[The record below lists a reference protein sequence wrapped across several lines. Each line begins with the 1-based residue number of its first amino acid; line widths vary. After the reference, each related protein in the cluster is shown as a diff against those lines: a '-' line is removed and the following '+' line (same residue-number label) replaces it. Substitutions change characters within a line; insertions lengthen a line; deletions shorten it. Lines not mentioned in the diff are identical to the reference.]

1 MLRRIVRITWGSGVV
16 PVTTWGSGLDPVTTV
31 GVSGVVDCAAAVPMG
46 RTRAV
51 NVTATL
57 NIREMFLTMIGS
69 LALDGAAGKI
79 GVRRLNFDE

>member
-1 MLRRIVRITWGSGVV
+1 V
-16 PVTTWGSGLDPVTTV
+16 P
-31 GVSGVVDCAAAVPMG
+31 GVVDCAAAVPMG